1 MTGDAKLENPLY
13 DLPARPP
20 SARSAG
26 VGNLEM
32 VEAIYEAFGRRM
44 FGGFGEIPDRLGGF
58 VDQSA
63 G

>member
-26 VGNLEM
+26 MGNLET
-32 VEAIYEAFGRRM
+32 VEAIYQAFGRRM
-44 FGGFGEIPDRLGGF
+44 FAA
-58 VDQSA
+58 SA
-63 G
+63 KP